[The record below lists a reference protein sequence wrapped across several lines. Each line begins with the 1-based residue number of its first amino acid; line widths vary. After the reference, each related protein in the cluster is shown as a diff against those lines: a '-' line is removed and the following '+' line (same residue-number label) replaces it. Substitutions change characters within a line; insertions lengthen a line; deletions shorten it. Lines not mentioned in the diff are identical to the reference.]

1 MKKKYVLLIAIF
13 ILFLNLGNILDLTST
28 PKKSDII
35 VVLGGGKD
43 SRIKKG
49 LELYKMNSSISKK
62 IIFTGKN
69 LCDSVLPRF
78 NFSDYLIDNNVMEDN
93 IINIANITNTA
104 EELKKVKKYLLEKN
118 FKSVLFVTH
127 PTHTLRIKILANLLE
142 DYDKENIKIS
152 FASADHTK
160 VWSSQYYFL
169 ELESIKLVFLEYLK
183 IIYNLIKYSIFL

>member
-1 MKKKYVLLIAIF
+1 MKKIFF
-13 ILFLNLGNILDLTST
+13 ILTILLFINFGNFLDLTT
-28 PKKSDII
+28 EPKQSDII

-49 LELYKMNSSISKK
+49 LELYKENLSISNQ
-62 IIFTGKN
+62 ILFTGKN

-78 NFSDYLIDNNVMEDN
+78 YFSEFLENNGLNRNN
-93 IINIANITNTA
+93 IINIKNISNTA
-104 EELKKVKKYLLEKN
+104 EELIEVKKYLKQNN

-127 PTHTLRIKILANLLE
+127 PTHTLRIKLLANYLE
-142 DYDKENIKIS
+142 DYEKEDIKIN

-169 ELESIKLVFLEYLK
+169 ELESIKLVFSEYLK
-183 IIYNLIKYSIFL
+183 IVYNLIKYTIFL